1 MVLIGLGSN
10 RGDSGHI
17 VAAAG
22 RYLVRYAQAD
32 FRTSSLWRTNPI
44 DCPPG
49 SGDFINAAVA
59 FRPLAGWSPER
70 LLWELKRLESVA
82 GRLPNTR
89 RNEPRLL
96 DLDLLIF
103 GQKRRQ
109 SARLKLPHPR
119 AAQRRFVLAPAAEI
133 APDLRW
139 PGLGL
144 TVKQLLAGLV
154 DTDQAVRLPDENLG
168 SRWVW
173 PN

>member
-10 RGDSGHI
+10 RGDSGPI
-17 VAAAG
+17 VDEACS
-22 RYLVRYAQAD
+22 YLAHYAQAD
-32 FRTSSLWRTNPI
+32 FRCSSLWRTNPI

-59 FRPLAGWSPER
+59 FEPRRIYSPER
-70 LLWELKRLESVA
+70 LLRELKTLEAVA

-96 DLDLLIF
+96 DLDLLLF
-103 GQKRRQ
+103 GQQRRQ
-109 SARLKLPHPR
+109 SATLRLPHPR

-133 APDLRW
+133 VPNMRW

-144 TVKQLLAGLV
+144 SVAQLLSQLT
-154 DTDQAVRLPDENLG
+154 DSDQAIRLSDSG
-168 SRWVW
+168 G
-173 PN
+173 